1 MAFLCSLFLRFSL
14 SDLVVLPMSVG
25 FFDISVLTLLRP
37 ATEQYH
43 KLNSVTCEID
53 TVPGPEA
60 DFQFVDSLS
69 YCVYVRCIARFE
81 PRQSRNNLG
90 SRDGIEA
97 AKPDP
102 EWRSAMCLAPYD
114 WQRLLGS

>member
-1 MAFLCSLFLRFSL
+1 
-14 SDLVVLPMSVG
+14 MSVG

-69 YCVYVRCIARFE
+69 YRVKRRKRRCKHTE
-81 PRQSRNNLG
+81 SV
-90 SRDGIEA
+90 
-97 AKPDP
+97 
-102 EWRSAMCLAPYD
+102 SAC
-114 WQRLLGS
+114 